1 MIIKAKKGWD
11 THKTHRAWIKKINK
25 DTKKTHTGW
34 YNFDWNIIEGY
45 TVRIL
50 KNVLIV
56 LSKQL
61 YLSVTSVQATKEMSI
76 GREAQIKKGG
86 GGCDVFEV

>member
-1 MIIKAKKGWD
+1 M
-11 THKTHRAWIKKINK
+11 
-25 DTKKTHTGW
+25 
-34 YNFDWNIIEGY
+34 EGY

-76 GREAQIKKGG
+76 GREAQIRGG
-86 GGCDVFEV
+86 GAVTCPRCKTLQRG

>member
-1 MIIKAKKGWD
+1 M
-11 THKTHRAWIKKINK
+11 
-25 DTKKTHTGW
+25 
-34 YNFDWNIIEGY
+34 EGY

-76 GREAQIKKGG
+76 GREAQIRGG
-86 GGCDVFEV
+86 GGCDVSEV